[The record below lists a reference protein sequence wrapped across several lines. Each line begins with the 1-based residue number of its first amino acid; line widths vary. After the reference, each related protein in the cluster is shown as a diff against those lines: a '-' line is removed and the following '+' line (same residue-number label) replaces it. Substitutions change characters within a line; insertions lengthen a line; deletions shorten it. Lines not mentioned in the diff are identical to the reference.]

1 MNSLTKRRKPKL
13 ILLFSGLILIALSFA
28 IALLMLSL
36 RYDELWYAYDEVLKT
51 LDQIEVRITE
61 LEYTWEFVGAILLL
75 FAIKSF
81 IPIYPTSTVCF
92 LTGIVLPMYLAVPVN
107 ILGFSVL
114 LSIRYFVGRRFG
126 AGNAWKVISK
136 WGRLRNLIQRNG
148 KGNSP
153 LLIALRLVPG
163 VPINTISAVYGSFDF
178 GYAKYLLFSIVG
190 FMPRLLSFTFVGR
203 NVFDPLS
210 PGFLVPLMI
219 ISFVSGIAALSVNG
233 VWIGVEKTVKYA
245 KGKKQK
251 KMEGIEENEN
261 VNP

>member
-1 MNSLTKRRKPKL
+1 MSKRRKPKI
-13 ILLFSGLILIALSFA
+13 ILLFSGLILLALSFL
-28 IALLMLSL
+28 ISLLLLSL
-36 RYDELWYAYDEVLKT
+36 RYEELWYPYEEVLET
-51 LDQIEVRITE
+51 LNHIELKITE
-61 LEYTWEFVGAILLL
+61 LEYSWEFVGAILIL

-107 ILGFSVL
+107 ILGFAIL
-114 LSIRYFVGRRFG
+114 LSIRYFFGRRFG

-136 WGRLRNLIQRNG
+136 WGRLRNLIQLGG
-148 KGNSP
+148 KGNP
-153 LLIALRLVPG
+153 ALLIGLRLVPG

-178 GYAKYLLFSIVG
+178 GYPKYLLLSMVG

-210 PGFLVPLMI
+210 PGFLVPLMV
-219 ISFVSGIAALSVNG
+219 ISFISGAAALSVNG

-251 KMEGIEENEN
+251 KLEGIEEK
-261 VNP
+261 

>member
-1 MNSLTKRRKPKL
+1 MTNLTKKRKPKI
-13 ILLFSGLILIALSFA
+13 ILLFSGLILIALSFL
-28 IALLMLSL
+28 ISLVLLSL
-36 RYDELWYAYDEVLKT
+36 RYEELWYAYDEVLEALNNIELMITK
-51 LDQIEVRITE
+51 LD
-61 LEYTWEFVGAILLL
+61 YSWEFVGAILLL

-107 ILGFSVL
+107 ILGFAIL
-114 LSIRYFVGRRFG
+114 LSIRYFFGRRFG

-136 WGRLRNLIQRNG
+136 WGRLRNLIQKGG
-148 KGNSP
+148 KGNTA

-178 GYAKYLLFSIVG
+178 GYPKYLLLSIVG

-210 PGFLVPLMI
+210 PGFLVPLMV
-219 ISFVSGIAALSVNG
+219 ISFVSGVAALSVNG

-245 KGKKQK
+245 KVKKQK
-251 KMEGIEENEN
+251 KLEGIEEK
-261 VNP
+261 